1 MSNLILLANEFPY
14 GNWEPYLET
23 ELKYYGTFDRVY
35 FCALQLR
42 KEHKKTQRE
51 IPLKNARVCAVEKA
65 PNWVYLLYS
74 VTALADKNLYREI
87 KKLVKEKRFSWK
99 RFVKLMVFI
108 SRSHY
113 EANYLAEYFKKE
125 GLIDKTQDPQG
136 LQKSLGGGGIST
148 PTVSSIS
155 RMWGSSLQSICKATG
170 LSPGHIDL
178 ICMKK
183 KGMFPT
189 YQ

>member
-1 MSNLILLANEFPY
+1 MSNLILLVNEFPY

-23 ELKYYGTFDRVY
+23 ELKYYGIFDRVY

-42 KEHKKTQRE
+42 KEHKRSRRE
-51 IPLKNARVCAVEKA
+51 IPLKNAKICAVEKA
-65 PNWVYLLYS
+65 SNWVYLFYS
-74 VTALADKNLYREI
+74 VTALVDKNLYREI

-99 RFVKLMVFI
+99 RFIKLMVFI

-113 EANYLAEYFKKE
+113 ETNTLVRYFKKE
-125 GLIDKTQDPQG
+125 DLIDKS
-136 LQKSLGGGGIST
+136 QKSLGGGTST
-148 PTVSSIS
+148 PIVSSTS
-155 RMWGSSLQSICKATG
+155 RMWGSFLQNVCKGTG

-183 KGMFPT
+183 RGMFPT

>member
-23 ELKYYGTFDRVY
+23 EIKYYDIFDRVY

-42 KEHKKTQRE
+42 KEHKKTRRE
-51 IPLKNARVCAVEKA
+51 IPLENAKICEVEKA

-87 KKLVKEKRFSWK
+87 RKLVKEGRFTWK
-99 RFVKLMVFI
+99 RFIKLMVFI

-113 EANYLAEYFKKE
+113 EANNLLKYFKKE
-125 GLIDKTQDPQG
+125 GLIDKTQ
-136 LQKSLGGGGIST
+136 KSLGGGIST
-148 PTVSSIS
+148 PTASSTS
-155 RMWGSSLQSICKATG
+155 HMWGFFLQNICRDTG
-170 LSPGHIDL
+170 
-178 ICMKK
+178 
-183 KGMFPT
+183 
-189 YQ
+189 